1 MLVLPIPRVVAC
13 EAMSPIHAS
22 ASPPR
27 NTARRPW
34 LALARAAGVAA
45 AVLSTACAAA
55 PAKKPSAPLVTGEPS
70 WPEDVERDAVRVDRM
85 CQAREARLQAEYK
98 EGKEEQE
105 SFKTLLGTI
114 TGGVGT
120 AGGVVTGVGSYVID
134 SPDTAKTVTG
144 VTGFVSG
151 GLAAVGSVVTLVLS
165 PGEAKMKSA
174 TQSLASLDEKRAAAH
189 DVLEKKDPGAWSD
202 SDKEAWAKAVGALEE
217 ECK

>member
-1 MLVLPIPRVVAC
+1 
-13 EAMSPIHAS
+13 MSQNHAS
-22 ASPPR
+22 DPSR
-27 NTARRPW
+27 QDTARRRL
-34 LALARAAGVAA
+34 LALARAAGAAA

-55 PAKKPSAPLVTGEPS
+55 PARQPSTPLVTGEPS
-70 WPEDVERDAVRVDRM
+70 WPEDVKRDAARIDRM
-85 CQAREARLQAEYK
+85 CQAREAKLQAEYR

-165 PGEAKMKSA
+165 PGEARMKSA

-202 SDKEAWAKAVGALEE
+202 SDKEAWAKAVGTLEE